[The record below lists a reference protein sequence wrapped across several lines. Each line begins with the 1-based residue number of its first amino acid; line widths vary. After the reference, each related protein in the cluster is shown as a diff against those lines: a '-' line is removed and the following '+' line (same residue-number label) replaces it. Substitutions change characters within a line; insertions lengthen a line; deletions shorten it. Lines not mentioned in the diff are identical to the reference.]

1 MDGDFFF
8 GTSTLD
14 THFNEAFVL
23 KSKDDIANNFKLY
36 MDEHKENPP
45 LLSDLFLKTKQ
56 QEVFTPL
63 QQKQDD
69 ETFGRSDESNEM
81 DQFLLKFN
89 HDENWMNEK
98 KLKKEKE
105 QKIYN
110 VGEIITLKRGRKF
123 LNEEEKNY
131 SKNDFI
137 KYYQNI
143 WRLLF
148 RKNSTKPL
156 SNYGKA
162 CCSYYANKTFT
173 QCPSGKSPIH
183 DLFRTFEHIW
193 NVIEIGKGLNIAYGL
208 THFFF
213 MKALIPWKKQTRF
226 SICPTKPDIE
236 PLENDRVFQN
246 GKYRTYLQQEE
257 PLEFVGN
264 RLKNKKELETLKE
277 QISSLWT
284 LINSVSGYEIP
295 IEQCIP
301 SMDLMMNVLQ
311 NLILAEECYE
321 DKSFSWPINP
331 LELNFEQDLLTKNIY
346 LMAKLLSLYGSL
358 IRKSKHFQI
367 SKGEI
372 AAMPNIIFRKEDF
385 FIVQQPKLGM
395 DFMQELVLQENFI
408 F

>member
-8 GTSTLD
+8 GTSSLCEIQND
-14 THFNEAFVL
+14 
-23 KSKDDIANNFKLY
+23 KINNFSSMLLFNQS
-36 MDEHKENPP
+36 EQEQHNPP
-45 LLSDLFLKTKQ
+45 LLSDLFDGTMKSS
-56 QEVFTPL
+56 EEIYTPSL
-63 QQKQDD
+63 HQKDD
-69 ETFGRSDESNEM
+69 ETFGSLYPNEM
-81 DQFLLKFN
+81 DKFLLKYQEDCKEFKN
-89 HDENWMNEK
+89 K
-98 KLKKEKE
+98 KVVKKE
-105 QKIYN
+105 QRIYN
-110 VGEIITLKRGRKF
+110 PGEIITLKRGRKLF
-123 LNEEEKNY
+123 NDDEKIY

-148 RKNSTKPL
+148 RKNSTNPL

-193 NVIEIGKGLNIAYGL
+193 TVIDYGKELNIAYGL

-226 SICPTKPDIE
+226 TVCPSKPDIE

-246 GKYRTYLQQEE
+246 GKYRTFMQEE
-257 PLEFVGN
+257 NVSIN
-264 RLKNKKELETLKE
+264 RTKNKKELETMNE
-277 QISSLWT
+277 QILTLWN
-284 LINSVSGYEIP
+284 LIYEVSGYEIP
-295 IEQCIP
+295 LEKTIP
-301 SMDLMMNVLQ
+301 NMDLIMNVLQ
-311 NLILAEECYE
+311 NLILADDSY
-321 DKSFSWPINP
+321 KGKTFSWPINP
-331 LELNFEQDLLTKNIY
+331 MELNFQEDEIYKNIY
-346 LMAKLLSLYGSL
+346 YMAKILSLYGSL

-385 FIVQQPKLGM
+385 FIVQQPKLGL
-395 DFMQELVLQENFI
+395 DFLQDLPPPDEFLI
-408 F
+408 M